1 MSLSKAVVGASLIV
15 LMASSSAH
23 AIVVVSNL
31 SDSLDVDFTADG
43 THFATAGSFTTSAAG
58 TYRLNSV
65 GIPMPRYSRAIA
77 NRRLPVGRK
86 PIGCPFDAGQRSP
99 A

>member
-1 MSLSKAVVGASLIV
+1 MSLSKAAVGASLIV
-15 LMASSSAH
+15 LLASSSVH

-65 GIPMPRYSRAIA
+65 SIPMQVNAT
-77 NRRLPVGRK
+77 
-86 PIGCPFDAGQRSP
+86 AGTQPDFACEPMVEACREH
-99 A
+99 